1 MSFEKDDIDIDL
13 HIDLLRSLRQEK
25 HVAETQELNP

>member
-1 MSFEKDDIDIDL
+1 MSFEKDDNDIDL
-13 HIDLLRSLRQEK
+13 HIDLLWSLRQEK

>member
-13 HIDLLRSLRQEK
+13 HIDLLWSLRQEK
-25 HVAETQELNP
+25 YFAETQELNP